1 MQRLVQKVKDKDN
14 QWIDELKIQLENSR
28 VTDKTWTY
36 EVRIFIRNDRIEWF
50 SNKVASIPDVKIRN
64 LEDILAPWNW
74 TDHNTEP

>member
-74 TDHNTEP
+74 TGHNTEP